1 MFLQKGAGGL
11 NVSSVQMAQGNGG
24 QQGGTLSMQGQVV
37 SAGSLQNSIQQQHAV
52 QPPSQQQTLLREQ
65 NTALSQVRQA
75 KRFSFCL
82 SLTRWINSLAVFVID
97 FSIQHAYVKDSGFVY
112 FSLRGRHT
120 RCSLNRIHCLHLS
133 TTRWWSLSKV
143 LLTWFKLPQA
153 WRRILDPTLLLW
165 QHLHRTVRLRLG
177 VNLHLNLFVIF
188 LHNENVIK

>member
-1 MFLQKGAGGL
+1 MFLQKGPGGL

-82 SLTRWINSLAVFVID
+82 SLTRWIHSLAVFVID
-97 FSIQHAYVKDSGFVY
+97 FSIQHARVIDSSSVY
-112 FSLRGRHT
+112 FSLRGRRT
-120 RCSLNRIHCLHLS
+120 QCSLNRIHCLHLS

-143 LLTWFKLPQA
+143 LLTWFSLPQA

-165 QHLHRTVRLRLG
+165 QHLHRTVRLR
-177 VNLHLNLFVIF
+177 
-188 LHNENVIK
+188 